1 MSRYKN
7 TVMAIAA
14 AGLVF
19 ATSAQ
24 AASTRSGDSLPAPVP
39 AVAGAPV
46 MTEVEAIYAV
56 MTSDEDQTFANEG
69 NKFGG
74 ALLPFIGIAAL
85 VGAIL
90 GFSGGDD
97 SP

>member
-7 TVMAIAA
+7 AVLAIAA

-56 MTSDEDQTFANEG
+56 MTSEDDQTHAVR
-69 NKFGG
+69 GG
-74 ALLPFIGIAAL
+74 FIVPLIAIIAVIGGILALT
-85 VGAIL
+85 
-90 GFSGGDD
+90 GGDD